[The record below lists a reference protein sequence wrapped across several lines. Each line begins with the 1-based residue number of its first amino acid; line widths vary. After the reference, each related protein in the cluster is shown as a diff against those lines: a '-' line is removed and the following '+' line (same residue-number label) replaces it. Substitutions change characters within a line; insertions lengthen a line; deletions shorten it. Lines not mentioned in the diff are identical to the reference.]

1 MFKYKS
7 VSNHRF
13 KNDLRYSTYSVLFS
27 GMTDMKDKMDSKITR
42 KKICPFSPYDDIG
55 MMS

>member
-13 KNDLRYSTYSVLFS
+13 TNDLRYSTFSVLFS

-42 KKICPFSPYDDIG
+42 IKKYAPSHP
-55 MMS
+55 MTT